1 MVFIPETYKL
11 LPGDMRPRG
20 MYIGHSLSR
29 CVTDILR
36 GWMPLE
42 KVKAI
47 HSQTSAST
55 LKEFTSLIEYYEK
68 TRWRTVLQNDAHSW
82 ANGSSQSTLFDA
94 FGAKYEPEMVWY
106 IIGHIVSNNKLWQ
119 PRLDEEPENDR
130 FPVAPGIYVNERSVK
145 KHMFCTHGS
154 TFVHGCCDVWEST
167 ARYKARLNSIGENDN
182 G

>member
-68 TRWRTVLQNDAHSW
+68 HRWCNVLQNDAH
-82 ANGSSQSTLFDA
+82 FDA

-119 PRLDEEPENDR
+119 PRLDGESEI
-130 FPVAPGIYVNERSVK
+130 AHAYK
-145 KHMFCTHGS
+145 S
-154 TFVHGCCDVWEST
+154 TFVHGCSDVWESS
-167 ARYKARLNSIGENDN
+167 ARYNARLNSIGENDN

>member
-1 MVFIPETYKL
+1 
-11 LPGDMRPRG
+11 
-20 MYIGHSLSR
+20 
-29 CVTDILR
+29 
-36 GWMPLE
+36 MPLE

-68 TRWRTVLQNDAHSW
+68 HRWCNVLQNDAH
-82 ANGSSQSTLFDA
+82 FDV

-119 PRLDEEPENDR
+119 PRLDGESEIAHD
-130 FPVAPGIYVNERSVK
+130 YK
-145 KHMFCTHGS
+145 S
-154 TFVHGCCDVWEST
+154 TFVHGCSDVWEST
-167 ARYKARLNSIGENDN
+167 ARYNARLNSIGENDN

>member
-11 LPGDMRPRG
+11 LPGTMRPRG
-20 MYIGHSLSR
+20 TYIGHSLSR

-47 HSQTSAST
+47 HSHTSAST

-68 TRWRTVLQNDAHSW
+68 TRWRTVLQNDAH
-82 ANGSSQSTLFDA
+82 FDA

-119 PRLDEEPENDR
+119 PRLDGESEIAHD
-130 FPVAPGIYVNERSVK
+130 YK
-145 KHMFCTHGS
+145 S
-154 TFVHGCCDVWEST
+154 TFVHGCSDVWESS
-167 ARYKARLNSIGENDN
+167 ARYNARLNSIGENDN

>member
-11 LPGDMRPRG
+11 LPGTMRPRG
-20 MYIGHSLSR
+20 TYIGHSLSR

-55 LKEFTSLIEYYEK
+55 LKEFSSLIEYYEK
-68 TRWRTVLQNDAHSW
+68 HRWCNVLQNDAH
-82 ANGSSQSTLFDA
+82 FDA

-119 PRLDEEPENDR
+119 PRLDGESEIAHD
-130 FPVAPGIYVNERSVK
+130 YK
-145 KHMFCTHGS
+145 S
-154 TFVHGCCDVWEST
+154 TFVHGCSDVWESS
-167 ARYKARLNSIGENDN
+167 ARYNARLNSIGENDN

>member
-47 HSQTSAST
+47 HSHTSAST

-68 TRWRTVLQNDAHSW
+68 HRWCNVLQNDAH
-82 ANGSSQSTLFDA
+82 FDA

-119 PRLDEEPENDR
+119 PRLDGESEIAHD
-130 FPVAPGIYVNERSVK
+130 YK
-145 KHMFCTHGS
+145 S
-154 TFVHGCCDVWEST
+154 TFVHGCSDVWESS
-167 ARYKARLNSIGENDN
+167 ARYNARLNSIGENDN

>member
-55 LKEFTSLIEYYEK
+55 LKEFSSLIEYYEK
-68 TRWRTVLQNDAHSW
+68 HRWCNVLQNDAH
-82 ANGSSQSTLFDA
+82 FDA

-119 PRLDEEPENDR
+119 PRLDGESKIAHD
-130 FPVAPGIYVNERSVK
+130 YK
-145 KHMFCTHGS
+145 S
-154 TFVHGCCDVWEST
+154 TFVHGCSDVWESS
-167 ARYKARLNSIGENDN
+167 ARYNARLNSIGENDN

>member
-11 LPGDMRPRG
+11 LPGTMRPRG
-20 MYIGHSLSR
+20 TYIGHSLSR

-47 HSQTSAST
+47 HSHTSAST
-55 LKEFTSLIEYYEK
+55 LKEFTSLIEYYDK
-68 TRWRTVLQNDAHSW
+68 HRWCNVLQNDAH
-82 ANGSSQSTLFDA
+82 FDA

-119 PRLDEEPENDR
+119 PRLDGESEIAHD
-130 FPVAPGIYVNERSVK
+130 YK
-145 KHMFCTHGS
+145 S
-154 TFVHGCCDVWEST
+154 TFVHGCSDVWESS
-167 ARYKARLNSIGENDN
+167 ARYNARLNSIGENDN

>member
-11 LPGDMRPRG
+11 LPGTMRPRG
-20 MYIGHSLSR
+20 TYIGHSLSR

-68 TRWRTVLQNDAHSW
+68 TRWRTVLQNDAH
-82 ANGSSQSTLFDA
+82 FDV

-119 PRLDEEPENDR
+119 PRLDGESEIAHD
-130 FPVAPGIYVNERSVK
+130 YK
-145 KHMFCTHGS
+145 S
-154 TFVHGCCDVWEST
+154 TFVHGCSDVWEST
-167 ARYKARLNSIGENDN
+167 ARYNARLNSIGENDN